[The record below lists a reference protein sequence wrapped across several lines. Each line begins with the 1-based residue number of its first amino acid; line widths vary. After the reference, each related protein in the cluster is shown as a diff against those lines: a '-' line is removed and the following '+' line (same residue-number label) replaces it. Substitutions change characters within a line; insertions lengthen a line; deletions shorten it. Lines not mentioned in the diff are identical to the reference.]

1 MMATSFNLPADPR
14 IRRILIIKW
23 SALGDVVISTAMFN
37 DIRNAFPHAIIDLH
51 TLPPY
56 EQLFTDD
63 PCFNGL
69 CTIDVRRGEGWRG
82 SLRWLR
88 FMLPRAYD
96 AVFDLQSNDRSRL
109 LMTLWWMTGRSPR
122 WRVGTHRRFPYN
134 VAREEKT
141 GPQHVFVV
149 LRETLAVAGVPT
161 LTERP
166 VLRLGEDHHRRC
178 SELMRD
184 NGLENG
190 EFAILIPGSK
200 AGGLL
205 KRWGADRY
213 AELAVLLKERGL
225 KNVVLLGGPDDQE
238 ECARIASRCG
248 GGWLVNLCGQTRILD
263 IVPLCAVA
271 RLIVANDTGTAHV
284 ASCTPTPMVVI
295 CGPTD
300 PRRVK
305 PVGNN
310 VRALQADIDCIN
322 CYLKGCSHHSC
333 MKMITPRMVLGTLS
347 GSL

>member
-1 MMATSFNLPADPR
+1 MPKSFNLPADPL

-37 DIRNAFPHAIIDLH
+37 DIRIAFPHAIIDLN
-51 TLPPY
+51 TLPLY
-56 EQLFTDD
+56 EQLFAYDRS
-63 PCFNGL
+63 FNEL
-69 CTIDVRRGEGWRG
+69 CTIDVRRGQGWRG
-82 SLRWLR
+82 ATRWLR

-134 VAREEKT
+134 VARDEEN
-141 GPQHVFVV
+141 GPLHVFDV

-161 LTERP
+161 VTDRP
-166 VLRLGEDHHRRC
+166 LLRLGEDHRRRC
-178 SELMRD
+178 AELMKTH
-184 NGLENG
+184 GLENG
-190 EFAILIPGSK
+190 EFGILIPGSK

-213 AELAVLLKERGL
+213 ADLAALLKERGL
-225 KNVVLLGGPDDQE
+225 KNVVLVGGPDDHE
-238 ECARIASRCG
+238 ECARIASRCSG
-248 GGWLVNLCGQTRILD
+248 NWLVNLCGQTRILD
-263 IVPLCAVA
+263 IVPLSAAA

-310 VRALQADIDCIN
+310 VRTLQADIDCIN
-322 CYLKGCSHHSC
+322 CYRKECSHHSC
-333 MKMITPRMVLGTLS
+333 MKMITPRMVLESLS